1 MKSNPFMQNQQRI
14 CYHEF
19 LSRLDGIVH
28 WYQEQELLVYLRLP
42 GITKW
47 RVQFNALLRAAGYAL
62 IEVATVLL
70 KDPYIHAPEVLAEGG
85 GIHCITY
92 NFKNKPN

>member
-1 MKSNPFMQNQQRI
+1 MKINRFMQNQQRA

-19 LSRLDGIVH
+19 LSRLDGIVE
-28 WYQEQELLVYLRLP
+28 YQEQELLVYVPLP
-42 GITKW
+42 GITKGQ
-47 RVQFNALLRAAGYAL
+47 VQFNALLRAAGYSL

-92 NFKNKPN
+92 NFKNNPN

>member
-1 MKSNPFMQNQQRI
+1 MKINRFMQNQQRA

-28 WYQEQELLVYLRLP
+28 WYQEQELLVYLPLP

-47 RVQFNALLRAAGYAL
+47 QVQFNALLRAARYSL
-62 IEVATVLL
+62 I
-70 KDPYIHAPEVLAEGG
+70 
-85 GIHCITY
+85 
-92 NFKNKPN
+92 

>member
-1 MKSNPFMQNQQRI
+1 MKINRFMQNQQRA

-19 LSRLDGIVH
+19 PSRLDGIVE
-28 WYQEQELLVYLRLP
+28 YQEQELLVYLRLP
-42 GITKW
+42 GITMGQ
-47 RVQFNALLRAAGYAL
+47 VQFNALLRAAGYAL

-92 NFKNKPN
+92 NSKNNPN

>member
-1 MKSNPFMQNQQRI
+1 MKINHFMQNQQRA

-19 LSRLDGIVH
+19 LSRLDGIVE
-28 WYQEQELLVYLRLP
+28 YQEQELLVYVPLP
-42 GITKW
+42 GITKGQ
-47 RVQFNALLRAAGYAL
+47 VQFNALLRAAGYSL

-92 NFKNKPN
+92 NFKNNPN

>member
-1 MKSNPFMQNQQRI
+1 MKINRFMQNQQRA

-28 WYQEQELLVYLRLP
+28 WYQEQELLVYLPLP

-47 RVQFNALLRAAGYAL
+47 QVQFIQCTASRRSLLLDLRGN
-62 IEVATVLL
+62 
-70 KDPYIHAPEVLAEGG
+70 GS
-85 GIHCITY
+85 
-92 NFKNKPN
+92 FKGPLHSCPRGFG